1 MNLRVSRALLC
12 ALLWLLAATAHA
24 QLKIEIVGAGA
35 NQIPV
40 AILPFKA
47 ETTLSQAVTPV
58 VAADL
63 NRSGLFKL
71 IDTGGLAVIPGEPN
85 ELDYDTWKA
94 RGAEVLTV
102 GNVEPA
108 ANGYYYV
115 RFRLMD
121 VAKQAQL
128 AGFAYQV
135 TAQQLRS
142 TAHRIADA
150 IYEKLT
156 GDVGVFSTRI
166 AYVEKNGR
174 RYDLKVADADGYD
187 PQSIL
192 SSNES
197 IMSPTWSPDGQR
209 IAYVSLQAKK
219 PIVYMQSITGS
230 RQQTLANYKGSNS
243 APAWSPDGKR
253 LAIVL
258 TKDGPSQIYLVNPD
272 GSNLTRLMSS
282 NAIDTEPNFSPDG
295 QWILFTSDRG
305 GSPQIYRVPITGG
318 APERLTFEG
327 SYNVSPRY
335 SPDGK
340 SFAFIQR
347 ANGRFNVAIQDFA
360 SRQVQLL
367 TDDMLD
373 ESPTFA
379 PNGRIVLYASEVR
392 GRGILSAVSSD
403 GRVRQR
409 FTVQSGDVREPA
421 WGPILKSQ

>member
-1 MNLRVSRALLC
+1 LMC
-12 ALLWLLAATAHA
+12 ALLWLLAETAHA
-24 QLKIEIVGAGA
+24 QHKNEIVGAGA

-47 ETTLSQAVTPV
+47 ETTLPLAVTPV

-156 GDVGVFSTRI
+156 GDVGSEGCRC
-166 AYVEKNGR
+166 R
-174 RYDLKVADADGYD
+174 RL
-187 PQSIL
+187 
-192 SSNES
+192 
-197 IMSPTWSPDGQR
+197 
-209 IAYVSLQAKK
+209 
-219 PIVYMQSITGS
+219 
-230 RQQTLANYKGSNS
+230 
-243 APAWSPDGKR
+243 
-253 LAIVL
+253 
-258 TKDGPSQIYLVNPD
+258 
-272 GSNLTRLMSS
+272 
-282 NAIDTEPNFSPDG
+282 
-295 QWILFTSDRG
+295 
-305 GSPQIYRVPITGG
+305 
-318 APERLTFEG
+318 
-327 SYNVSPRY
+327 
-335 SPDGK
+335 
-340 SFAFIQR
+340 
-347 ANGRFNVAIQDFA
+347 
-360 SRQVQLL
+360 
-367 TDDMLD
+367 
-373 ESPTFA
+373 
-379 PNGRIVLYASEVR
+379 
-392 GRGILSAVSSD
+392 
-403 GRVRQR
+403 
-409 FTVQSGDVREPA
+409 
-421 WGPILKSQ
+421 